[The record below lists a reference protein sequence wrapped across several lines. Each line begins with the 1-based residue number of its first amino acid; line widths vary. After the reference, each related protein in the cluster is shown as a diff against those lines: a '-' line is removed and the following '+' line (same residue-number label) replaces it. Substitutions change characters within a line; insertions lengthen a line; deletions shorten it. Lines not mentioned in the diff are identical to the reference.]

1 MTVDFCGGIVM
12 CPSSSGQAT
21 DVLESDE
28 LFTLSALKDASDID
42 AVFDVDLETAGMCHL
57 MLG

>member
-1 MTVDFCGGIVM
+1 V
-12 CPSSSGQAT
+12 PLPSGQAT

-57 MLG
+57 MLA

>member
-1 MTVDFCGGIVM
+1 M
-12 CPSSSGQAT
+12 CCCCWYCCVPLPSGQAT

-57 MLG
+57 TLG